1 MIIQREL
8 DYNFKKTF
16 SNIKHRFLLTAPVI
30 LVHSADEG
38 VPYFSFNFLS
48 SFNSPSPP
56 TPLSPDTYRLL
67 DAKPCCVKFK
77 EPSNPILYRCTISNL
92 RDIRF
97 QFMVN
102 IFLNIFANIK
112 HSILLIPVQ
121 SEDED

>member
-8 DYNFKKTF
+8 DYNLEKIF

-56 TPLSPDTYRLL
+56 TPLSPDIYRVL
-67 DAKPCCVKFK
+67 DDKLCCVKFK
-77 EPSNPILYRCTISNL
+77 EPSNPILYRCTISNS

-97 QFMVN
+97 QYFSKHFCKHLTIN
-102 IFLNIFANIK
+102 SANSS
-112 HSILLIPVQ
+112 SIRR
-121 SEDED
+121 